1 MALEPCPECTNP
13 VSTTARQCP
22 RCGYEFRNREAPPQ
36 RGQQTSTKLGQE
48 AVEQRAFRKEAWRSS
63 VQIGCLPVLVLL
75 VLLTYQFGAD
85 FFAKVLFPAIALGF
99 LLPVIIYWRRMTRWQ
114 AARRALDRADPLALV
129 EATPEG
135 SRFRQLLAESEAKAA
150 ANKKRASA
158 ENRIGLAIIAA
169 LFVGFVLLYVVF
181 GH

>member
-1 MALEPCPECTNP
+1 VNMALEPCPECTNP

-85 FFAKVLFPAIALGF
+85 FFAKALFPAIALGF

-114 AARRALDRADPLALV
+114 AARRALDRADQGLM
-129 EATPEG
+129 
-135 SRFRQLLAESEAKAA
+135 LAESEAKAA
-150 ANKKRASA
+150 ANKRRAAA
-158 ENRIGLAIIAA
+158 EKTEGRIGLMILLGLFAGLA
-169 LFVGFVLLYVVF
+169 LLVVVF
-181 GH
+181 GHSGG

>member
-75 VLLTYQFGAD
+75 ILLTYQFGAD
-85 FFAKVLFPAIALGF
+85 FFAKALFPAIALGF

-114 AARRALDRADPLALV
+114 AARRTLDRADQR
-129 EATPEG
+129 
-135 SRFRQLLAESEAKAA
+135 S
-150 ANKKRASA
+150 
-158 ENRIGLAIIAA
+158 
-169 LFVGFVLLYVVF
+169 
-181 GH
+181 